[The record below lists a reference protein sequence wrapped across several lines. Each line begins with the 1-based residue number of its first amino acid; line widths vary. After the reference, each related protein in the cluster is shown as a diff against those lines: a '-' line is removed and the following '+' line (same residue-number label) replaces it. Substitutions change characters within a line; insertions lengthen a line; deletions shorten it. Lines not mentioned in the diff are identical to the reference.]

1 MWKFAR
7 TLGLFVVFGLSLGAV
22 LGLQQG
28 LEGMPS
34 QELIDP
40 ELEPEAQ
47 KATLE
52 KLRLDKITEM
62 QRTELEILL
71 QEPLSADSLR
81 NLVVLYGLSKNK
93 EMQQQLALQISKYSK
108 RNTAAQLTTIDILLS
123 RRKFDEA
130 LVEIDALLRARTQT
144 ANLILPSL
152 VRLSLDKE
160 GGAAL
165 ARSLKSDPPWRSQLF
180 SYALQNDAEGNAPL
194 AILNA
199 LRKAKA
205 DVRAEEITGL
215 IGTLITANKIEK
227 AYFIWLDFLPEADLR
242 LVGRVF
248 DGGFERDP
256 KNAYFD
262 WTIAP
267 RQNAKI
273 SIAARVGKAKDRNL
287 TIDFFDD
294 KGFFANV
301 FQYLQLAPGR
311 YEASFE
317 FMAQRLRAEQGLVWV
332 ARCSD
337 WAELGRS
344 QKLQSAAPWQT
355 YSFTFEIPETGCN
368 SQYLRLE
375 SASAAELDTRISG
388 QVFFDSIEIAPVT
401 PQNIQTPH

>member
-1 MWKFAR
+1 MPKFAR
-7 TLGLFVVFGLSLGAV
+7 SFGLLIIFALSLGAV

-34 QELIDP
+34 QQLINT

-47 KATLE
+47 KVELE
-52 KLRLDKITEM
+52 KLSPDKIKEL
-62 QRTELEILL
+62 QRSELEILA

-81 NLVVLYGLSKNK
+81 NLVVLYGLGKNK

-123 RRKFDEA
+123 QRKFDEA

-144 ANLILPSL
+144 ANLILPAL
-152 VRLSLDKE
+152 VNLALDKV

-165 ARSLKSDPPWRSQLF
+165 ARTLKNDPPWRAQLF
-180 SYALQNDAEGNAPL
+180 TYALQNDAEGNAPL

-199 LRKAKA
+199 LRRAGA
-205 DVRAEEITGL
+205 DVRAEEIVGL
-215 IGTLITANKIEK
+215 IGTLISSKKIEK

-248 DGGFERDP
+248 DGGFDRDP

-262 WTIAP
+262 WTIA

-273 SIAARVGKAKDRNL
+273 FIAARAGKAKDRNL
-287 TIDFFDD
+287 AIDFFDD

-301 FQYLQLAPGR
+301 FQYLQLAPGK
-311 YEASFE
+311 YETSFE

-332 ARCSD
+332 VRCSEGN
-337 WAELGRS
+337 ELGRS
-344 QKLQSAAPWQT
+344 QKLQSSGPWQT
-355 YSFTFEIPETGCN
+355 NSFSFEIPELGCQ
-368 SQYLRLE
+368 SQLLRLE

-388 QVFFDSIEIAPVT
+388 QAFFDSIEIAPRAS
-401 PQNIQTPH
+401 QNTQTPN